1 MGLGSEMKNLSEE
14 LLASFK
20 QRIKDNEELVNEV
33 QSTLDHFRSDH
44 MEMASVLNANANAL
58 RKGLAKGEKDRL
70 NTYKDLM
77 SGIHRTISSI
87 QKEVTGIQTS
97 TFKMVNEFSA
107 DRAQMARELNKFFS
121 KGKADRKQNE
131 KTRMNEF
138 DALMDNINDDIKN
151 INAEVAG
158 IFKNTNDMLDRFE
171 KEHTDMADDLR
182 AELGKNLAER
192 VEYTRT
198 LLKGFQK
205 RLSEISKENQK
216 MAHKLRKDL
225 DNGETER
232 LSDYNSL
239 MKGIHLAIKSIS
251 SEVKG
256 VKHSTSSMLDDLLQN
271 RVDAA
276 AEWGKMQKAMAQIR
290 KKGLEV
296 APKEVI
302 KKVEKNVAKKEPKIK
317 AEKKIK
323 AEVIRETHVKPV
335 KPEPVKPVKAE
346 SVKAEQPEI
355 PAPPEPK
362 TLEERVL
369 LYINKHPKGVKI
381 SEMEIPLGQS
391 RMRIGFIAKALL
403 DQGKVLK
410 LDNIYYPIPK
420 TAK

>member
-290 KKGLEV
+290 KKGPEA